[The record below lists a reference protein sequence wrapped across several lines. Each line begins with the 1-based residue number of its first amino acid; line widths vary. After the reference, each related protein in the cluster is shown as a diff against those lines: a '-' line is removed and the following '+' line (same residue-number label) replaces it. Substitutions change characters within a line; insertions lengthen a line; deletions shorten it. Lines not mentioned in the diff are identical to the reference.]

1 MAAEAFGL
9 SETELVAGSVP
20 RRRSKSVR
28 LRVEDGGP
36 CRCPIPWS
44 IESWPTAAATQPGSE
59 CQFAGERS
67 AGRGQL
73 FLGWIGGVVRDLDS
87 TFETLVGLPRH
98 RRDDRLT
105 ALAVRAVRFPIRTLT
120 VRHPMWLV

>member
-1 MAAEAFGL
+1 MAAEAIGL
-9 SETELVAGSVP
+9 SETELVAKSVP

-28 LRVEDGGP
+28 LRVENGSASVSDLVID
-36 CRCPIPWS
+36 RVV
-44 IESWPTAAATQPGSE
+44 WPTAAATQPGSE

-73 FLGWIGGVVRDLDS
+73 FLGWIGGVVGDLDS
-87 TFETLVGLPRH
+87 TLETLVGLPRH
-98 RRDDRLT
+98 RCDNRLT
-105 ALAVRAVRFPIRTLT
+105 ALAVRAVRFPIRTLA